1 MCEAAA
7 NTSPSSLVLI
17 SQFSFA
23 LKERKHQKSSL
34 QRVQRLLPPSEGAG
48 LAASFF
54 ELSGRPKGSQRPCGQ
69 SHKRLRSDE
78 STASADGAVGCNQGL
93 QTQAQTRGWQQRE
106 EQALKIMR
114 EDRNHQEQCLLE
126 AAFSSWLRT
135 WQSILTTILPNLLN
149 HLQL

>member
-1 MCEAAA
+1 MCEAVA
-7 NTSPSSLVLI
+7 NTSLSSLVLI
-17 SQFSFA
+17 SLYSFA
-23 LKERKHQKSSL
+23 LKERKHHKSSL
-34 QRVQRLLPPSEGAG
+34 QRVQRLLSPSEGAV

-54 ELSGRPKGSQRPCGQ
+54 KLSGGPKGSQRPCGQ
-69 SHKRLRSDE
+69 SHERHRGDE
-78 STASADGAVGCNQGL
+78 NTASADRAVGCNQGL
-93 QTQAQTRGWQQRE
+93 QTQAQTSGWQQRE
-106 EQALKIMR
+106 EQSLKIMR